1 MCRDT
6 VDFADA
12 DHTLVLVVVI
22 VSGDTRESKL
32 RCNPSTGLD
41 DCYRVRSGTASRAT
55 ALRAVASNSQAR
67 LS

>member
-1 MCRDT
+1 MCRDA

-12 DHTLVLVVVI
+12 DHMLVLVVVI

-41 DCYRVRSGTASRAT
+41 DCYHARSGMASRAI
-55 ALRAVASNSQAR
+55 ALRAVVSNSQAR
-67 LS
+67 LL